1 MTSASKSNLNL
12 SNLKILRP
20 KVTKN
25 LMNLSKKFCEFPPRY
40 FSIHMQTYPKV
51 LWNPLFLPFTLPNRV
66 VAPTIFLFLFL
77 NSLCSFYLD
86 FFCTTPPFLFW
97 VRVSACECVWVRV
110 RERERVRE
118 RMGSKHLYSPQVF
131 LRFHSCGV
139 CLVPI
144 HIRWCYCCCRC
155 CCCCCCW

>member
-110 RERERVRE
+110 RER
-118 RMGSKHLYSPQVF
+118 MGSKHLYSPQVF
-131 LRFHSCGV
+131 LRFCVVKQV
-139 CLVPI
+139 CLFIIVAYA
-144 HIRWCYCCCRC
+144 CSVSV
-155 CCCCCCW
+155 